1 MVVFELSDV
10 SVFKEVLGVVGKYM
24 EDTLRFELSDEG
36 LGFTCL
42 DKPHIVF
49 ITSVFKKEWFTT
61 YDIGEGCSFVVD
73 VRELNQ
79 ALSRINN
86 SASVTCSLNDDYLI
100 LNSSGLTGAKSFK
113 LRLVDDS
120 YEPPSPPS
128 IPYSGSVSVDLS
140 VLKEYTLDAVT
151 YGGKLSYTLSDGD
164 ELIIKSEN
172 DYTLYEA
179 KMPVVNTD
187 AEPCKVTLSSEKLV
201 DLFKLKNL
209 DDCQIELGTD
219 MPLTINLKD
228 TSEDVTF
235 KFLIAPRL
243 EEDVS

>member
-1 MVVFELSDV
+1 MVSFELSDV
-10 SVFKEVLGVVGKYM
+10 SVFKEVLSVVGKYM
-24 EDTLRFELSDEG
+24 EDTLRFELTDEG

-49 ITSVFKKEWFTT
+49 ITSVFKKEWFTI
-61 YDIGEGCSFVVD
+61 YDIGEGVSFVVD

-86 SASVTCSLNDDYLI
+86 SASVSCSLNDDYLI
-100 LNSSGLTGAKSFK
+100 LNSNGLNGIKSFK

-120 YEPPSPPS
+120 YEPPSPPN

-151 YGGKLSYTLSDGD
+151 YGGKLSYTLTDGD

-179 KMPVVNTD
+179 KMPIVNTD

-201 DLFKLKNL
+201 DLFKLKSL
-209 DDCQIELGTD
+209 DDTILKLGND
-219 MPLTINLKD
+219 FPLTVNLMNNI
-228 TSEDVTF
+228 EDVRF
-235 KFLIAPRL
+235 QFMIAPRL
-243 EEDVS
+243 EEDV

>member
-1 MVVFELSDV
+1 MVSFELSDV
-10 SVFKEVLGVVGKYM
+10 SVFKEVLSVVGKYM
-24 EDTLRFELSDEG
+24 EDTLRFELTDEG

-49 ITSVFKKEWFTT
+49 ITSMFKKEWFTH
-61 YDIGEGCSFVVD
+61 YDIGEGVSFVVD

-79 ALSRINN
+79 ALSRISN
-86 SASVTCSLNDDYLI
+86 SASVSCSLNDDYLI
-100 LNSSGLTGAKSFK
+100 LNSNGLTGAKTFK

-151 YGGKLSYTLSDGD
+151 YGGKLSYTLTDGD

-179 KMPVVNTD
+179 KMPIVNSN

-201 DLFKLKNL
+201 DLFKLKSL
-209 DDCQIELGTD
+209 DDTILKLGND
-219 MPLTINLKD
+219 FPLTVNLMNNI
-228 TSEDVTF
+228 EDVRF
-235 KFLIAPRL
+235 QFMIAPRL
-243 EEDVS
+243 EEDV